1 MACLKDFPWWPSVWT
16 NKAGASLTTAEIKEH
31 GVLKNASRRSDNLT
45 LTVEL
50 NGAVYTAKIAIELS
64 EDFIILLRHILL
76 QHWGEA
82 MEAVENVDVGFN
94 HLK

>member
-1 MACLKDFPWWPSVWT
+1 M
-16 NKAGASLTTAEIKEH
+16 
-31 GVLKNASRRSDNLT
+31 LKNASRRSDNLT

-50 NGAVYTAKIAIELS
+50 NGVTYTAKIATQLS
-64 EDFIILLRHILL
+64 EDFLILLRHMLL

-82 MEAVENVDVGFN
+82 LEAVENVDVGFN